1 MRIFA
6 EDRLHLSIT
15 LKQAWCSAFG
25 LHYLCSSVF
34 VDTYIQKLH
43 TMLYLLQFACLILM
57 LISAFFLAVTRIHVR
72 WTNRRYEYSRWMISS
87 ALLLMAAHFFLQMH
101 YGFRATST
109 YLGAVINIM
118 VYQPC
123 FTLFA
128 MAIYNVE
135 ATHTKRRKM
144 NLICA
149 AVYAAMLAAFA
160 VGYSFS
166 GSLNIGAWLYVMLA
180 LFLGNIVYCIYMII
194 IEMNKRKKL
203 LETMTATDMRP
214 FTRYAYACLTLLF
227 ITATIIPFAILSTKS
242 LYIIGPFGLVATLFF
257 IVNFVALG
265 FNYVP
270 TEELLDKERG
280 NNLTADAV
288 NAESEEESVKCDV
301 QQSAPET
308 GSEQTSKQLPTS
320 RIAFIRSALDHW
332 CADLGYK
339 DCTVNMLTLSNL
351 LEINKTELS
360 QYFSQ
365 CQNTTFRIWLGEI
378 RFNAAKKM
386 MMENPDFSNDIISSE
401 CGFSSR
407 SYLYRVFKEKEGC
420 TPVAWRDKQA

>member
-1 MRIFA
+1 
-6 EDRLHLSIT
+6 
-15 LKQAWCSAFG
+15 
-25 LHYLCSSVF
+25 
-34 VDTYIQKLH
+34 
-43 TMLYLLQFACLILM
+43 MLYLLQFACLILM
-57 LISAFFLAVTRIHVR
+57 LISAFFIAVTRIHVR

-109 YLGAVINIM
+109 YLGAVINIL

-288 NAESEEESVKCDV
+288 NAESKEESVKCDV

-308 GSEQTSKQLPTS
+308 GSEQTSKRLPTS

-351 LEINKTELS
+351 LKSTKPS
-360 QYFSQ
+360 
-365 CQNTTFRIWLGEI
+365 CRNTSASVRIQ
-378 RFNAAKKM
+378 R
-386 MMENPDFSNDIISSE
+386 SE
-401 CGFSSR
+401 SGLARYASMLPKR
-407 SYLYRVFKEKEGC
+407 
-420 TPVAWRDKQA
+420 

>member
-1 MRIFA
+1 MSDINAYQRILPCRHA
-6 EDRLHLSIT
+6 
-15 LKQAWCSAFG
+15 
-25 LHYLCSSVF
+25 
-34 VDTYIQKLH
+34 
-43 TMLYLLQFACLILM
+43 
-57 LISAFFLAVTRIHVR
+57 
-72 WTNRRYEYSRWMISS
+72 YSRKMDKS
-87 ALLLMAAHFFLQMH
+87 AVRVFALDDILGVAFDGSTLLPADALWLP
-101 YGFRATST
+101 ATSA

-301 QQSAPET
+301 QQSAPEI